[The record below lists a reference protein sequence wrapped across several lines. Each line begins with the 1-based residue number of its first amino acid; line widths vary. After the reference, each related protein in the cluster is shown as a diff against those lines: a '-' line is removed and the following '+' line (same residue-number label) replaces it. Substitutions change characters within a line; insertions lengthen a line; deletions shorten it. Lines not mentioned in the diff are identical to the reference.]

1 MPNRTILGIDTSQS
15 ECSAALVC
23 DGKTVAHISERQD
36 RGRAERLFPMLFELL
51 SIAGREWRDLDA
63 IAVVSGPG
71 NSTGIRLAISA
82 GRGLSMSLNIPAIGI
97 TAFESAAYGTGSS
110 PIHVVIKAPQGR
122 AHAQTIPDGKTEFD
136 SLENLSKPAPGLIVI
151 GDEFIRETALLWGCR
166 WQKPKWSMAEAAATK
181 VSTFSDLSNAE
192 SPVPFYHTAP
202 VAQSSKS

>member
-1 MPNRTILGIDTSQS
+1 MSQN

-23 DGKTVAHISERQD
+23 NGKTAAQISENQG

-51 SIAGREWRDLDA
+51 SGAGRKWRDLDA
-63 IAVVSGPG
+63 IAIVSGPG

-97 TAFESAAYGTGSS
+97 TAFEAAAYGTDSS

-122 AHAQTIPDGKTEFD
+122 AHAQTIPSGKTECD
-136 SLENLSKPAPGLIVI
+136 NLENLSKPAPSLMVI

-181 VSTFSDLSNAE
+181 VSTFVDLSDAE
-192 SPVPFYHTAP
+192 SPVPFYHAAP
-202 VAQSSKS
+202 VAQPSKV